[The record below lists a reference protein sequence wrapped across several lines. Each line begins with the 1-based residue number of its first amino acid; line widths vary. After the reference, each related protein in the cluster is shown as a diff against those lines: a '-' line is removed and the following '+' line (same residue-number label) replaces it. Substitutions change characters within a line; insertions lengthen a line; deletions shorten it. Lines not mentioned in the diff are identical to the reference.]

1 MLPDRFSK
9 FGLGDGEPV
18 PYVALP
24 WSLRG
29 GTLSVTADAVPAPP
43 KGEPRPRGPMN
54 TGRGRVT
61 RPLRFRF

>member
-43 KGEPRPRGPMN
+43 KGEPRPRGAY
-54 TGRGRVT
+54 
-61 RPLRFRF
+61 

>member
-24 WSLRG
+24 WSLRV
-29 GTLSVTADAVPAPP
+29 GTLSVTAYAAPALPE
-43 KGEPRPRGPMN
+43 GEPRTINFSGPLDSRGI
-54 TGRGRVT
+54 
-61 RPLRFRF
+61 LC